1 MGGRFGKKYAK
12 LVRGS
17 VYDLVA
23 LYIKLI
29 IKHPVQPAE
38 SSALL
43 KKFAEILNNGYTFQA
58 LLKEI
63 LITFK
68 NRSTFPF
75 QKYSRKV
82 EGNLVTQG
90 VMYYHKQLKIMNS
103 LPSIVHDIDKG
114 TLTSDNVEFYVEP
127 VASYTMDD
135 LLKYFYS
142 KDMADKQEY
151 NPKRMAGMFKHM
163 IDKYG
168 LDKLLF
174 MIEASARMF
183 AAEHKVF
190 TLSDFDSYSST
201 ASQYLEE
208 IRNSC
213 KYSGGENYVP
223 KRRVL
228 FS

>member
-1 MGGRFGKKYAK
+1 MGRGFGKKYAK

-29 IKHPVQPAE
+29 VKHPIPKNE
-38 SSALL
+38 STALL
-43 KKFAEILNNGYTFQA
+43 NQFADILNKGYTFQV

-68 NRSTFPF
+68 NGTVFPF
-75 QKYSRKV
+75 HKYSRKV

-114 TLTSDNVEFYVEP
+114 TLTSSAVEFYVEP

-142 KDMADKQEY
+142 KEMADKQEY
-151 NPKRMAGMFKHM
+151 NPKRMSGMFKHM

-183 AAEHKVF
+183 EAEHKVF
-190 TLSDFDSYSST
+190 SLSDFDAYSST

-228 FS
+228 FN

>member
-1 MGGRFGKKYAK
+1 
-12 LVRGS
+12 
-17 VYDLVA
+17 
-23 LYIKLI
+23 
-29 IKHPVQPAE
+29 
-38 SSALL
+38 
-43 KKFAEILNNGYTFQA
+43 
-58 LLKEI
+58 
-63 LITFK
+63 
-68 NRSTFPF
+68 
-75 QKYSRKV
+75 
-82 EGNLVTQG
+82 
-90 VMYYHKQLKIMNS
+90 
-103 LPSIVHDIDKG
+103 
-114 TLTSDNVEFYVEP
+114 
-127 VASYTMDD
+127 
-135 LLKYFYS
+135 
-142 KDMADKQEY
+142 MADKQEY